1 MCGIAGI
8 VSVAV
13 DDRIEASTI
22 HRMCQAIVH
31 RGPDEEGIFVKD
43 GTGLGMRRLSII
55 DLAGGH
61 QPVFN
66 EDRSVWAVFNGE
78 IYNFVELRAELES
91 RGHHFYTLSD
101 TEVIVHLYEEL
112 GPECVRRLRGM
123 FAIAIWDE
131 TRKSLL
137 LARDRLGKKPVHY
150 ALSNGRL
157 LFGSEIKA
165 ILAIAPELA
174 VPNPEALL
182 QYFYF
187 GYVPD
192 PLTAFAAIRK
202 LPPGHLV
209 EYCKGSLKVRC
220 YWDVPAYGSAPP
232 QSEEECLQI
241 LESKLAE
248 AVRVRLMSEVP
259 LGVLLSGG
267 VDSSIVVALM
277 ARASSSP
284 VKTFSIGFAED
295 RFNEAQYARVVAE
308 RFGTEHHEM
317 VVDPNLEETIT
328 YLTSMLEEPFGDS
341 SMLPTYFVC
350 RMARQKVTVALSG
363 DGGDELF
370 AGYDRYAV
378 AMQRRHLDGFPQW
391 AGRLYRQRLHPR
403 LPVGVYGRNYAWN
416 ATLNWR
422 DRYLDGVT
430 ALPARD
436 RERSLFS
443 KDFLALADRL
453 PDPLQ
458 QFQDYYD
465 DTPGAPDDLS
475 RLLYLDT
482 KTYLVGDI
490 LTKVDRMSMATSLE
504 VRVPMLDHEFVEWA
518 AGLPIEWKFRASTR
532 KYLLKRLAER
542 LGIPAELLHRPKQ
555 GFQLPM
561 EQWLRGEL
569 KQKFL
574 SILTEPRT
582 LQRGYFRPDAV
593 RGIVD
598 EHVRGRRNRTG
609 MLWRM
614 LILEWWHRNY
624 LEGEAR
630 HRTPPRLE
638 FTERCTA
645 PAPPAIVQR
654 ATGAG
659 TDWKQTNA

>member
-1 MCGIAGI
+1 
-8 VSVAV
+8 
-13 DDRIEASTI
+13 
-22 HRMCQAIVH
+22 
-31 RGPDEEGIFVKD
+31 
-43 GTGLGMRRLSII
+43 
-55 DLAGGH
+55 
-61 QPVFN
+61 
-66 EDRSVWAVFNGE
+66 
-78 IYNFVELRAELES
+78 
-91 RGHHFYTLSD
+91 
-101 TEVIVHLYEEL
+101 
-112 GPECVRRLRGM
+112 
-123 FAIAIWDE
+123 
-131 TRKSLL
+131 
-137 LARDRLGKKPVHY
+137 
-150 ALSNGRL
+150 
-157 LFGSEIKA
+157 
-165 ILAIAPELA
+165 
-174 VPNPEALL
+174 
-182 QYFYF
+182 
-187 GYVPD
+187 
-192 PLTAFAAIRK
+192 
-202 LPPGHLV
+202 
-209 EYCKGSLKVRC
+209 
-220 YWDVPAYGSAPP
+220 
-232 QSEEECLQI
+232 
-241 LESKLAE
+241 
-248 AVRVRLMSEVP
+248 
-259 LGVLLSGG
+259 
-267 VDSSIVVALM
+267 M

-295 RFNEAQYARVVAE
+295 RFNEAQYARVVAG

-403 LPVGVYGRNYAWN
+403 VPVGVYGRNYAWN

-465 DTPGAPDDLS
+465 NTPGAPDDLS

-582 LQRGYFRPDAV
+582 LQRGYFRPDAL
-593 RGIVD
+593 RGMVD

-638 FTERCTA
+638 FTERSTA
-645 PAPPAIVQR
+645 PAPPTTMQSAP
-654 ATGAG
+654 GAG